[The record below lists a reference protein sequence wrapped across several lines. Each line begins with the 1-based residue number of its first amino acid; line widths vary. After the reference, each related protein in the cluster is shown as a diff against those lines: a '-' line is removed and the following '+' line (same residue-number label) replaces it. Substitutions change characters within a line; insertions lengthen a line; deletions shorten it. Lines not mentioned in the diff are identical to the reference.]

1 MWTVYQE
8 EKFEESIIATIR
20 ADYEVKSMI
29 NNIVRE
35 LPVTL
40 NEIKK
45 EVENDDFILDIKKT
59 QLNDQKVQEI
69 YSICAEFYYIVRE

>member
-1 MWTVYQE
+1 
-8 EKFEESIIATIR
+8 
-20 ADYEVKSMI
+20 MI